1 MKDFTNKL
9 VNLIIQNE
17 TPRLNDIMQE
27 VSKKIQND
35 VIQKTY
41 EVVDK
46 FYQDYTRADGRVYIR
61 VDEYRAT
68 PSKRRSKNGNRLVRK
83 RDRNVSLRS
92 AITNGMMRDDEGAVG
107 VCRPLDGILG
117 WESGVLFDEGYFQ
130 RHMKHSYKG
139 SGFTEWDIVEDF
151 LWGVHGNEGVAI
163 TEPSAGYELYEFIE
177 TYKPKFD
184 RHYNDAC
191 KKFIK

>member
-1 MKDFTNKL
+1 MKDFANEL
-9 VNLIIQNE
+9 VDLIIQNE
-17 TPRLNDIMQE
+17 TPRLNNIMQE

-68 PSKRRSKNGNRLVRK
+68 PSKRRDKRGNRLVRK

-107 VCRPLDGILG
+107 VCRPLDGVFG
-117 WESGVLFDEGYFQ
+117 WEAGVLFDEGYFQ

-139 SGFTEWDIVEDF
+139 SGFTEWDIVQNF
-151 LWGVHGNEGVAI
+151 LSGIHGDESIAI
-163 TEPSAGYELYEFIE
+163 TEPSAGYVLNEFIE
-177 TYKPKFD
+177 NYESKFD
-184 RHYNDAC
+184 KHYQNAC